1 MLGIET
7 NMYSTHVYTNFGVDL
22 KVYMHAGWKIMAINI

>member
-7 NMYSTHVYTNFGVDL
+7 NMYSTHVYTKFGVDL
-22 KVYMHAGWKIMAINI
+22 KVDIICLLD